1 MQLLK
6 KLKEVVVD
14 IEKEYDVSESIREA
28 PLQPLLIFPLHLKK
42 NEPDLLI
49 SYVNQSLRTALDG
62 MMELD
67 GFSFGIEAP
76 EGLQPKRT

>member
-28 PLQPLLIFPLHLKK
+28 PLQPLLIFPLHLEE
-42 NEPDLLI
+42 NEPYLLI
-49 SYVNQSLRTALDG
+49 SYVNQSLRTVSNS
-62 MMELD
+62 MKELD

-76 EGLQPKRT
+76 EGLQSIE